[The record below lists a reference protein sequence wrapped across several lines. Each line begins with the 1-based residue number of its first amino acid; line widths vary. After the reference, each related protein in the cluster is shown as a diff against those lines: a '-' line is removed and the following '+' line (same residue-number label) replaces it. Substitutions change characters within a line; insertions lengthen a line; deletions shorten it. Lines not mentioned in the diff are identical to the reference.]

1 MSCTCSEED
10 LVDGLVDT
18 ADTVALGHAD
28 SDVSSVTPG
37 SVPGVTDDVVTL
49 ITFITVTDGN
59 DGVIDF
65 SGASIISS
73 DDTAGVV
80 TEHVVAGGDSNVDGS
95 NSDSSLD
102 TIGIGGNLN
111 GFGDTSDTLGGIVSA
126 GALSL
131 GDTRSIRVILL
142 GHHKVVS

>member
-1 MSCTCSEED
+1 MI
-10 LVDGLVDT
+10 
-18 ADTVALGHAD
+18 
-28 SDVSSVTPG
+28 TPG
-37 SVPGVTDDVVTL
+37 GVPGVTDDIVAL
-49 ITFITVTDGN
+49 ITFVTVTDGN

-80 TEHVVAGGDSNVDGS
+80 TEHVVASSDSNVDGS
-95 NSDSSLD
+95 NTDSSLD
-102 TIGIGGNLN
+102 AVGIGGNLN
-111 GFGDTSDTLGGIVSA
+111 GFGDTSDTLGGIVGA

-131 GDTRSIRVILL
+131 GGTRSIRVILF

>member
-1 MSCTCSEED
+1 
-10 LVDGLVDT
+10 LI
-18 ADTVALGHAD
+18 
-28 SDVSSVTPG
+28 TPG
-37 SVPGVTDDVVTL
+37 GVPGVTDDIVALVTL
-49 ITFITVTDGN
+49 VTVTDSN

-65 SGASIISS
+65 SGASIIGS

-80 TEHVVAGGDSNVDGS
+80 TEHVVAGSDSNVDGS

-111 GFGDTSDTLGGIVSA
+111 GFRDTSDTLGGIVSA

-131 GDTRSIRVILL
+131 GGTRSIRVILL